1 MMTVVTSH
9 EEAMEVALRA
19 ADHAAS
25 LGNIPVG
32 AVALHQQQVIAVA
45 SNLRETLQDP
55 TAHAEMLALR
65 QAAQVLGRW
74 RLDDVTLVVTLEPC
88 AMCAGAIAQAR
99 VATLVFG
106 ASEPK
111 TGCVGSTTNLLNPE
125 VTTVIPQVRA
135 DEAKAR
141 MRRFFERKRD
151 NATS

>member
-88 AMCAGAIAQAR
+88 VE
-99 VATLVFG
+99 VA
-106 ASEPK
+106 SR
-111 TGCVGSTTNLLNPE
+111 LL
-125 VTTVIPQVRA
+125 
-135 DEAKAR
+135 
-141 MRRFFERKRD
+141 
-151 NATS
+151 

>member
-65 QAAQVLGRW
+65 QAAQALGRW

-106 ASEPK
+106 ATEPK
-111 TGCVGSTTNLLNPE
+111 TGCVGATTNLLNPE
-125 VTTVIPQVRA
+125 VTTVISHVRA

-141 MRRFFERKRD
+141 MRRFFARKRG
-151 NATS
+151 NATP